1 LGQCPQAF
9 QSLKNESLDPMSDAS
24 SFSTQQNWKSST
36 GSLLCVRHLQ
46 ASGKPKASIMISHGM
61 AEHSARYERFAIA
74 LADAGYHVYAHDHRG
89 HGFTTAPDAPLG
101 TFSNKDGLEKALQDM
116 LFVNGEIRNN
126 YPDLPVIYFGH
137 SMGGIL
143 GTAYCVQHSKTIDAA
158 VLWNFNV
165 DGGPLV
171 LLLKTLIK
179 IERALKGSDVPS
191 LLANK
196 LTFED
201 WNKKFKPNRTDFDW
215 LSRDE
220 AQVDKYVADPLCG
233 FPVSVGLWLN
243 VIEAI
248 QAGSKDANL
257 DKIRKDL
264 PIHLIGGEADP
275 SSMNGKSMTRL
286 ASRLSKAGVQDVSIK
301 TLPDTRHETLNE
313 LNRDEETKDLIGW
326 LNERW
331 G

>member
-1 LGQCPQAF
+1 
-9 QSLKNESLDPMSDAS
+9 MSHAWT
-24 SFSTQQNWKSST
+24 FSKQLTWKSPT
-36 GSLLCVRHLQ
+36 AAALCVRHLK
-46 ASGKPKASIMISHGM
+46 AKGKPKAAPKASVMISHGM

-74 LADAGYHVYAHDHRG
+74 LAGAGYHVYAHDHRG
-89 HGFTTAPDAPLG
+89 HGYTTCPDAPLG
-101 TFSNKDGLEKALQDM
+101 TFSNKQGLEKVLADM
-116 LFVNGEIRNN
+116 LFVNGEIKKAH
-126 YPDLPVIYFGH
+126 PDLPLIYFGH

-143 GTAYCVQHSKTIDAA
+143 GSNYCARHSDTLDAA

-171 LLLKTLIK
+171 SVLKTMIK

-220 AQVDKYVADPLCG
+220 TEVDKYVADPLCG
-233 FPVSVGLWLN
+233 FPASVGLWLN
-243 VIEAI
+243 VIDAI

-257 DKIRKDL
+257 AKIRKDL
-264 PIHLIGGEADP
+264 PVHLVGGEADP
-275 SSMNGKSMTRL
+275 SSMNGKSMSRL
-286 ASRLSKAGVQDVSIK
+286 AARLKKLGMNNVTVK

-313 LNRDEETKDLIGW
+313 INRNEETATLIAW
-326 LNERW
+326 LDKRFS
-331 G
+331 

>member
-1 LGQCPQAF
+1 
-9 QSLKNESLDPMSDAS
+9 
-24 SFSTQQNWKSST
+24 
-36 GSLLCVRHLQ
+36 
-46 ASGKPKASIMISHGM
+46 MISHGM
-61 AEHSARYERFAIA
+61 AEHSARYERFAIQ
-74 LADAGYHVYAHDHRG
+74 LANAGYHVYAHDHRG

-101 TFSNKDGLEKALQDM
+101 TFSNKDGFEKVLQDM
-116 LFVNGEIRNN
+116 LFVNGEIRKAS
-126 YPDLPVIYFGH
+126 PDLPVIYFGH
-137 SMGGIL
+137 SMGAIL
-143 GTAYCVQHSKTIDAA
+143 GSSYCIRHSETIDAA
-158 VLWNFNV
+158 ALWNFNI

-171 LLLKTLIK
+171 SVLKGLIK

-220 AQVDKYVADPLCG
+220 AEVNKYVADPLCG
-233 FPVSVGLWLN
+233 FPVSVGIWLN

-257 DKIRKDL
+257 VKIRKDL
-264 PIHLIGGEADP
+264 PMHLVGGQADP
-275 SSMNGKSMTRL
+275 SSMHAKSLLRL
-286 ASRLSKAGVQDVSIK
+286 ASRMKKLGMSDVTVK

-313 LNRDEETKDLIGW
+313 LNRDEETANLIKW
-326 LNERW
+326 LDGRW